1 MVEFLCVIVKDYNI
15 NLLSM
20 FYVSMFFFRQ
30 MAVDD
35 CKTLLIFSI
44 LSIFKNRV
52 FKIISGHAEIE
63 TLLLDG
69 QNLFFLPTE
78 VLFSFCINSIILVDS
93 PDFARTG

>member
-1 MVEFLCVIVKDYNI
+1 
-15 NLLSM
+15 
-20 FYVSMFFFRQ
+20 

-44 LSIFKNRV
+44 LSIFKNWV

-78 VLFSFCINSIILVDS
+78 VLFSFCGNSIILVNS